1 MVMENIDL
9 LCQIGYRKSDVING
23 RDRLFKRKMDKER
36 KKNILRLA
44 VTAGEIMMKSGAEIY
59 RVEET
64 IFRICKA
71 CGVDNVEVFAMPTG
85 IFVTLDNDNT
95 GEGVSTYIRRVRS
108 GETDLNKISLVN
120 QFSREFTTTDLTI
133 EDGMQR
139 LQEIDGKKRYHVLLR
154 LLAAG
159 VCAASFA
166 VIFGG
171 NATDF
176 ILAFATGIICYGL
189 ARVLN
194 RFDINFFITGLCCCA
209 LAAFIALFMAAIITG
224 ARFGPIISG
233 TIMLFVPGV
242 AITNSIRDFLSG
254 DMLAGLARMVE
265 AVLTAVS
272 LAAGAGIII
281 KLWTMIGGVIL

>member
-1 MVMENIDL
+1 MKRNESL
-9 LCQIGYRKSDVING
+9 GYHEHDMATDMKK
-23 RDRLFKRKMDKER
+23 KR
-36 KKNILRLA
+36 NTLRLA
-44 VTAGEIMMKSGAEIY
+44 VRAGEIMMKSGAEIY

-71 CGVDNVEVFAMPTG
+71 CEIDNVEVFAMPTG
-85 IFVTLDNDNT
+85 IFVTLDNDISDDS
-95 GEGVSTYIRRVRS
+95 VSTYIRRIRS

-120 QFSREFTTTDLTI
+120 QFSREFTTTDMTIDEGLT
-133 EDGMQR
+133 R
-139 LQEIDGKKRYHVLLR
+139 LEEIDGKKRYHVLLR

-159 VCAASFA
+159 ICAASFA

-176 ILAFATGIICYGL
+176 VLAFATGIICYGL

-209 LAAFIALFMAAIITG
+209 LAAFIALLMAAIISE

-272 LAAGAGIII
+272 LAAGAGLIL